1 MFTLNNNIQLEQLD
15 KYMLINKN
23 LYIYENKEEIKNQDN
38 INNNIKNVVKDKK
51 NIKKVK
57 HSELYCKYNNKY
69 NGSFYKN
76 KQYDNIFWCFYD
88 ILCEK
93 NTDDYFL
100 NINNNNNNNI
110 LKNEKDFKLKFIDK
124 LRNNKSLLK
133 QNSLRL
139 INLEGEFSSDDKISL
154 DGLNS
159 LCILY
164 NLPFILAKDNN
175 TYYRFNFSLLDIED
189 LMVDNNFKD
198 INIIWFKNGKYSLEQ
213 DVTVEMIN
221 NIIKDYYYIKN
232 YNKPLQSISSYKVEH
247 LVDIANYL
255 NIDVYKDKDKIKF
268 KKKQELYETIY
279 KKIY

>member
-57 HSELYCKYNNKY
+57 HNELYCKYNNKY

-100 NINNNNNNNI
+100 NINNNNNNI
-110 LKNEKDFKLKFIDK
+110 LKTEKDFKLKFIDK

-198 INIIWFKNGKYSLEQ
+198 INIIWYKNGKYSVEQ

-247 LVDIANYL
+247 LVDIANQL
-255 NIDVYKDKDKIKF
+255 NIDVYKDKYKIKF
-268 KKKQELYETIY
+268 KKKQDLYETIY

>member
-1 MFTLNNNIQLEQLD
+1 MFTLNNNIQLEQLH

-23 LYIYENKEEIKNQDN
+23 LSNYEDKKEIKNKDKD
-38 INNNIKNVVKDKK
+38 NNNSKILVKDRK

-88 ILCEK
+88 MLCEK

-100 NINNNNNNNI
+100 NINNNNS
-110 LKNEKDFKLKFIDK
+110 LKTEKDFKLKFIDK
-124 LRNNKSLLK
+124 LRTNKSLLK

-139 INLEGEFSSDDKISL
+139 INLEGEFSSDNKISL
-154 DGLNS
+154 DGFNS
-159 LCILY
+159 LCLLY

-189 LMVDNNFKD
+189 LLSDNNVKD
-198 INIIWFKNGKYSLEQ
+198 INIIWLKNGKYNLEQ

-232 YNKPLQSISSYKVEH
+232 YNKPLMSISSYKVEH
-247 LVDIANYL
+247 LVDIANQL

>member
-1 MFTLNNNIQLEQLD
+1 MFTLNNNIQLEQLH

-23 LYIYENKEEIKNQDN
+23 LSNYEDKKEIKNKDKD
-38 INNNIKNVVKDKK
+38 NNNSKILVKDRK

-88 ILCEK
+88 MLCEK

-100 NINNNNNNNI
+100 NINNNNS
-110 LKNEKDFKLKFIDK
+110 LKTEKDFKLKFIDK
-124 LRNNKSLLK
+124 LRTNKSLLK

-139 INLEGEFSSDDKISL
+139 INLEGEFSSDNKISL
-154 DGLNS
+154 DGFNS
-159 LCILY
+159 LCLLY

-189 LMVDNNFKD
+189 LLSDNNVKD
-198 INIIWFKNGKYSLEQ
+198 INIIWLKNGKYNLEQ

-232 YNKPLQSISSYKVEH
+232 YNKPLVSISSYKLEN
-247 LVDIANYL
+247 LIDIATQL
-255 NIDVYKDKDKIKF
+255 NIDVYKDKDKDKIKF

>member
-1 MFTLNNNIQLEQLD
+1 MFTLNNNIQLEQLY

-23 LYIYENKEEIKNQDN
+23 LSNFEDKKEIKNKNKDKD
-38 INNNIKNVVKDKK
+38 NNNSKILVKDRK

-76 KQYDNIFWCFYD
+76 KQHDNIFWSFYD
-88 ILCEK
+88 VLCEK

-100 NINNNNNNNI
+100 NINNNNS
-110 LKNEKDFKLKFIDK
+110 LKTEKDFKLKFIDK
-124 LRNNKSLLK
+124 LRTNKSLLK

-139 INLEGEFSSDDKISL
+139 INLEGEFSSDNKISL
-154 DGLNS
+154 DGFNA
-159 LCILY
+159 LCLLY

-189 LMVDNNFKD
+189 LLSDNNIKD
-198 INIIWFKNGKYSLEQ
+198 INIIWLKNGKYSLEQ
-213 DVTVEMIN
+213 DVTVEMID
-221 NIIKDYYYIKN
+221 NIIKNYYYIKN
-232 YNKPLQSISSYKVEH
+232 YNKPLTSISSYKLEN
-247 LVDIANYL
+247 LIDIATQL

>member
-1 MFTLNNNIQLEQLD
+1 
-15 KYMLINKN
+15 MLINKN
-23 LYIYENKEEIKNQDN
+23 LSNFEDKKEIKDKDKDKDN
-38 INNNIKNVVKDKK
+38 DKDNNNSKILVKDRK

-100 NINNNNNNNI
+100 NINNNS
-110 LKNEKDFKLKFIDK
+110 LKTEKDFKLKFIDK
-124 LRNNKSLLK
+124 LRTNKSLLK

-139 INLEGEFSSDDKISL
+139 INLEGEFSSDNKISL
-154 DGLNS
+154 DGFNA
-159 LCILY
+159 LCLLY

-189 LMVDNNFKD
+189 LLSDNNVKD
-198 INIIWFKNGKYSLEQ
+198 INIIWLKNGKYSLEQ
-213 DVTVEMIN
+213 DVTVEMID
-221 NIIKDYYYIKN
+221 NIIKNYYYIKN
-232 YNKPLQSISSYKVEH
+232 YNKPLMSISSYK
-247 LVDIANYL
+247 LDNLIDIATQL
-255 NIDVYKDKDKIKF
+255 NIDVYKDKDKDKDKDKIKF